1 MGAGFLMWCHR
12 LAGVV
17 VSTPVLSNPMLYSP
31 LNFADLSSATQELNG
46 LLALEYQ
53 MARNLEAL
61 RQQRAEVK
69 FSQTIQGKLFN
80 IGGRIFALYC
90 VYRIVVVSDMAQ
102 SLQLG
107 LTRRNSPLST
117 SFFQFSR

>member
-1 MGAGFLMWCHR
+1 MWCHR

-31 LNFADLSSATQELNG
+31 LNFAEMSSATQELNG